1 MYHHVME
8 AKCRANS
15 PFHIEYEL
23 FLALLVGTTVSAQ
36 LQDNTVTL
44 MAWRASVMFV
54 IRRHHSLFPDAN
66 KQYHDLKDHG
76 QKGDTAQRNV
86 YLGQLIQVV
95 FQEENLLLLSRRTA
109 LFLHLLTSCRLL

>member
-1 MYHHVME
+1 MTRNLKMHHHVME

-54 IRRHHSLFPDAN
+54 IRGHHSIFPDAS
-66 KQYHDLKDHG
+66 KQDHDLKDHG
-76 QKGDTAQRNV
+76 QKGDTAQRYV
-86 YLGQLIQVV
+86 YLG
-95 FQEENLLLLSRRTA
+95 
-109 LFLHLLTSCRLL
+109 